1 MTINTDQQIYLL
13 AEKKP
18 NRAHAN
24 SNGHVLYYYSKS
36 NTWIGSSYTFNP
48 EGATHW
54 MMLPD
59 SPAPTKPPE
68 ELQDEAFNAWLKE
81 KYVDVVIRTAM
92 YPTLKEVFLLGVK
105 HGGSND

>member
-1 MTINTDQQIYLL
+1 
-13 AEKKP
+13 
-18 NRAHAN
+18 
-24 SNGHVLYYYSKS
+24 
-36 NTWIGSSYTFNP
+36 
-48 EGATHW
+48 

-81 KYVDVVIRTAM
+81 KYVDVVVRTAM

-105 HGGSND
+105 HGSN

>member
-13 AEKKP
+13 SKKKP

-24 SNGHVLYYYSKS
+24 SNGHVLYYYSQS

-81 KYVDVVIRTAM
+81 KYVDVVVRTAM

-105 HGGSND
+105 HGSN

>member
-36 NTWIGSSYTFNP
+36 NTWIGSSYSFNP

-59 SPAPTKPPE
+59 SPAPTKPLE
-68 ELQDEAFNAWLKE
+68 ELQEPD
-81 KYVDVVIRTAM
+81 DVPARGIVGPDGQQLT
-92 YPTLKEVFLLGVK
+92 G
-105 HGGSND
+105 